1 MRSLRPKVM
10 HEVCGTT
17 LVECVLDAVFD
28 AGVSRVIIV
37 VGDKKEL
44 IVPTLRGK
52 PAEIAEQCEQLG
64 TAHAVMAARRFL
76 PEVKGVKGDV
86 LILNGD
92 APLVKP
98 QTLKRLVA
106 MHAETDADVTLVTA
120 QLDNP
125 YGYGRIS
132 RDAHGSIRGIVEQGE
147 ATQDELNIREI
158 NAGIYVFKTTSLF
171 EGLDAI
177 VPHNKKGEFYLT
189 DIISI
194 FYNNGKKIEG
204 FANENTAGIL
214 GINTQQEL
222 AIVNQ
227 IRRDEILQSF
237 MNQGIAIVNPSNTFI
252 ENHVVIG
259 EGTTIYPFTY
269 ICKNVVIG
277 KQCSIGPFAYIK
289 ADTKIGD
296 DVEMQNSISGEG
308 RVFLK

>member
-1 MRSLRPKVM
+1 MRSLKPKVM
-10 HEVCGTT
+10 HEVCGAT
-17 LVECVLDAVFD
+17 LVECVLDAVLG
-28 AGVSRVIIV
+28 AGVSRVIVV

-52 PAEIAEQCEQLG
+52 PVEIAEQCEQLG

-76 PEVKGVKGDV
+76 PEVKGHV

-106 MHAETDADVTLVTA
+106 LHAETDADVTLVTA

-132 RDAHGSIRGIVEQGE
+132 RDARGSIGGIVEQGE
-147 ATQDELNIREI
+147 AAEDELNIREI

-204 FANENTAGIL
+204 FVSENSAEIL

-269 ICKNVVIG
+269 ICKHVVIG
-277 KQCSIGPFAYIK
+277 KHCSIGPFAYIK

-296 DVEMQNSISGEG
+296 DVEMRNSVNEEG

>member
-17 LVECVLDAVFD
+17 LVECVLDAVLGAD
-28 AGVSRVIIV
+28 VSRVIVV

-44 IVPTLRGK
+44 IVPALRGK
-52 PAEIAEQCEQLG
+52 PVEIAEQCEQLG

-76 PEVKGVKGDV
+76 PEVKGHV

-106 MHAETDADVTLVTA
+106 LHAETDVDVTLVTA

-132 RDAHGSIRGIVEQGE
+132 RDARGSIRGIVEQGE
-147 ATQDELNIREI
+147 ATEDELNIREI
-158 NAGIYVFKTTSLF
+158 NAGIYVFKTTALF

-204 FANENTAGIL
+204 FASENIVEIL

-277 KQCSIGPFAYIK
+277 RQCSVGPFAYIK

-296 DVEMQNSISGEG
+296 DVEMRNSVNEEG